1 MTDQPSDHQTSG
13 SRAGLPEGGATINLS
28 LISHT
33 NVGKTTLARTLLG
46 RDIGEVRDEAHVTD
60 RASGHVLLQTAD
72 AALMLWDTPG
82 FGDTTRLLKRL
93 RLSSNPLGWLLTE
106 VWDRWRERP
115 LWASQQAVRNA
126 REQADIILY
135 LVNAGEDP
143 ASASYVPLEMEVLSW
158 INKPIVLLLNQIG
171 PPRED
176 AEDIEAE
183 SRRWRQAVSGVA
195 DIAAVLPLD
204 AFARCWVQEGAL
216 LETIKPLLP
225 KPKQAAM
232 EGIIAEWSRI
242 NQARFQQSMVVLAKG
257 LARAAVD
264 RETVPE
270 KSWREQVTQLLS
282 AGRKERA
289 EVRAAMQRL
298 SERLEAANRA
308 ETDTLIG
315 LHALSGQASRKVL
328 ERMETD
334 YARREKA
341 PEGIAAALGGIV
353 SGATTGLAAD
363 LASGGLTLGG
373 GLIVGTLVGALGAGG
388 IAKGFNLVTGAKD
401 EGLRW
406 SQEFFAGLVGTA
418 LLRYL
423 AVAHFGRGRGE
434 WQESEY
440 PPFWQDMVRQE
451 VEDRKEDI
459 QAIYKES
466 TDSKTEDLVGP
477 LAELLSG
484 MAAHLLARLYPGV
497 MQPDD
502 QPGLPQRS

>member
-1 MTDQPSDHQTSG
+1 DKEVTDQPSDHQTPG
-13 SRAGLPEGGATINLS
+13 SRAALPEGGATINLS

-195 DIAAVLPLD
+195 DI
-204 AFARCWVQEGAL
+204 
-216 LETIKPLLP
+216 
-225 KPKQAAM
+225 
-232 EGIIAEWSRI
+232 
-242 NQARFQQSMVVLAKG
+242 
-257 LARAAVD
+257 
-264 RETVPE
+264 
-270 KSWREQVTQLLS
+270 
-282 AGRKERA
+282 
-289 EVRAAMQRL
+289 
-298 SERLEAANRA
+298 
-308 ETDTLIG
+308 
-315 LHALSGQASRKVL
+315 
-328 ERMETD
+328 
-334 YARREKA
+334 
-341 PEGIAAALGGIV
+341 
-353 SGATTGLAAD
+353 
-363 LASGGLTLGG
+363 
-373 GLIVGTLVGALGAGG
+373 
-388 IAKGFNLVTGAKD
+388 
-401 EGLRW
+401 
-406 SQEFFAGLVGTA
+406 
-418 LLRYL
+418 
-423 AVAHFGRGRGE
+423 
-434 WQESEY
+434 
-440 PPFWQDMVRQE
+440 
-451 VEDRKEDI
+451 
-459 QAIYKES
+459 
-466 TDSKTEDLVGP
+466 
-477 LAELLSG
+477 
-484 MAAHLLARLYPGV
+484 
-497 MQPDD
+497 
-502 QPGLPQRS
+502 